1 MSRKDDPRQGRHYD
15 SSRLP
20 TLRTDVSMPDHEA
33 LLLALYTEVC
43 SSWRMLT
50 DVRFKLLGFL
60 PAVSGV
66 ALLASQNGDGV
77 ITTAV
82 PRVSLAL
89 FGLVVT
95 LGLYIYDRRNSELYD
110 DLISRG
116 RKIEEELGMDTGH
129 FRGRPKPKNTIVT
142 HGSATTLIYGAS
154 AAAWLYLLGVGWA
167 W

>member
-1 MSRKDDPRQGRHYD
+1 MSEQVDPRQGRHYRA
-15 SSRLP
+15 SSLA
-20 TLRTDVSMPDHEA
+20 TLTTAVAEA
-33 LLLALYTEVC
+33 DRETLLLTLYGEVC

-66 ALLASQNGDGV
+66 GLLASLN
-77 ITTAV
+77 IESAATSSLT
-82 PRVSLAL
+82 RVSLAL

-95 LGLYIYDRRNSELYD
+95 IGLYIYDRRNSELYN

-116 RKIEEELGMDTGH
+116 RKIEEELGVDTGH
-129 FRGRPKPKNTIVT
+129 FRGRPTPKHDIVS
-142 HGSATTLIYGAS
+142 HGWATTLIYGAS

-167 W
+167 G

>member
-1 MSRKDDPRQGRHYD
+1 MSLEDDPRQGGHYR
-15 SSRLP
+15 SSVLP
-20 TLRTDVSMPDHEA
+20 TLKADTSMSEHEA
-33 LLLALYTEVC
+33 LLLVLYAEVC

-77 ITTAV
+77 ITTTV

-95 LGLYIYDRRNSELYD
+95 MGLYIYDRRNSELYN

-116 RKIEEELGMDTGH
+116 RKIEEELGVDMGN
-129 FRGRPKPKNTIVT
+129 FRGRPEPKHTIVV